1 MAIKK
6 IKMNKILVTGGA
18 GFVGTNLIIELYKL
32 GHEIV
37 SIDNYSIGT
46 KTNHQSCVNYIEG
59 DINDI
64 SELIDNNFDIC
75 FHLAGLSRIQP
86 SFEDPEITFKAN
98 TEGTLKVL
106 NWARNNN
113 TKVIYS
119 GSSSKHHDPTIS
131 PYAMFKYLGEEICKL
146 YRATFNMNIEIVR
159 FYNVYGP
166 YEIIDGKWAALIGKW
181 RGQIKEGKPLTIVG
195 DGNQRRDFTYII
207 DIVDG
212 LIKIAFSKQTQDDAW
227 ELGSGK
233 NYSVNEVFEMFQRKF
248 DVLANYIENQ
258 KGNYKETLRESNQ
271 AIDLLGWKPED
282 RLQDY
287 ILNLKK

>member
-1 MAIKK
+1 MS
-6 IKMNKILVTGGA
+6 KILVTGGA
-18 GFVGTNLIIELYKL
+18 GFVGTNLIIELLRL
-32 GHEIV
+32 GHDVV
-37 SIDNYSIGT
+37 SIDDYSIGSEE
-46 KTNHQSCVNYIEG
+46 NHQKGAKYIYG
-59 DINDI
+59 DINQI
-64 SELIDNNFDIC
+64 EELIKKEFDCC

-86 SFEDPEITFKAN
+86 SFEDPKETFRVN

-106 NWARNNN
+106 EWARKSN

-119 GSSSKHHDPTIS
+119 GSSSKHHDPKIS

-146 YRATFNMNIEIVR
+146 YRVTYNMNIEIVR

-195 DGNQRRDFTYII
+195 DGNQRRDFTHII

-212 LIKIAFSKQTQDDAW
+212 LIKIAFSNETQSDAW

-233 NYSVNEVFEMFQRKF
+233 NYSINEVFEMFSQKF
-248 DVLANYIENQ
+248 DVKSQYIKNQ
-258 KGNYKETLRESNQ
+258 KGNYKETLRESNF
-271 AIDLLGWKPED
+271 AIDLLGWYPQD
-282 RLQDY
+282 RLTTY
-287 ILNLKK
+287 ILNLKND

>member
-1 MAIKK
+1 MS
-6 IKMNKILVTGGA
+6 KILVTGGA
-18 GFVGTNLIIELYKL
+18 GFVGTNLIIELIKL

-46 KTNHQSCVNYIEG
+46 KTNHQTSVNYIEG

-64 SELIDNNFDIC
+64 SKLIQNYFDIC
-75 FHLAGLSRIQP
+75 FHFAGLSRIQP
-86 SFEDPEITFKAN
+86 SFENPKETFSVN

-106 NWARNNN
+106 EWAKKNN

-146 YRATFNMNIEIVR
+146 YRITYEMNIEIVR

-166 YEIIDGKWAALIGKW
+166 YEIIDGKWAALVGKW

-195 DGNQRRDFTYII
+195 DGNQRRDFTHII

-212 LIKIAFSKQTQDDAW
+212 LIKIAFSNQTQHDGW

-233 NYSVNEVFEMFQRKF
+233 NYSINEVFEMFQRKF
-248 DVLANYIENQ
+248 DVLANYVENQ
-258 KGNYKETLRESNQ
+258 KGNYKETLRESNR
-271 AIDLLGWKPED
+271 AIDLLGWNPED

-287 ILNLKK
+287 ILNLKND

>member
-1 MAIKK
+1 MS
-6 IKMNKILVTGGA
+6 KILVTGGA
-18 GFVGTNLIIELYKL
+18 GFVGTNLVIELLRL
-32 GHEIV
+32 GHDVV
-37 SIDNYSIGT
+37 SIDDYSIGSEE
-46 KTNHQSCVNYIEG
+46 NHQKGAKYING
-59 DINDI
+59 DINQI
-64 SELIDNNFDIC
+64 EELIKNDFDYC

-86 SFEDPEITFKAN
+86 SFEDPKETFRVN

-106 NWARNNN
+106 GWARKSD

-119 GSSSKHHDPTIS
+119 GSSSKHHDPKIS

-146 YRATFNMNIEIVR
+146 YRVTYNMNIEIVR

-195 DGNQRRDFTYII
+195 EGNQRRDFTHII

-212 LIKIAFSKQTQDDAW
+212 LIKISFSNETQSDAW

-233 NYSVNEVFEMFQRKF
+233 NYSINEVYEMFSQKF
-248 DVLANYIENQ
+248 DVRAQYIENQ
-258 KGNYKETLRESNQ
+258 KGNYKETSRESNH
-271 AIDLLGWKPED
+271 AIDLLGWNPQD
-282 RLQDY
+282 RLKTY
-287 ILNLKK
+287 ISNLKND

>member
-1 MAIKK
+1 MSKV
-6 IKMNKILVTGGA
+6 LVTGGA
-18 GFVGTNLIIELYKL
+18 GFVGTNLIIELVKL

-46 KTNHQSCVNYIEG
+46 KTNHQAGVNYIEG
-59 DINDI
+59 DINNI
-64 SELIDNNFDIC
+64 ENLINNDFEYC

-86 SFEDPEITFKAN
+86 SFKDPESTFKAN

-119 GSSSKHHDPTIS
+119 GSSSKHHKPTIS

-146 YRATFNMNIEIVR
+146 YRITYGMNIEIVR

-195 DGNQRRDFTYII
+195 DGNQRRDFTHII

-212 LIKIAFSKQTQDDAW
+212 LIKIAFSNETQSDAW

-233 NYSVNEVFEMFQRKF
+233 NYSINEVFEMFSQKF
-248 DVLANYIENQ
+248 DLRAQYIENQ
-258 KGNYKETLRESNQ
+258 KGNYKETLRESNH
-271 AIDLLGWKPED
+271 AIDLLGWNPQD
-282 RLQDY
+282 RLKTY
-287 ILNLKK
+287 ISNLKND